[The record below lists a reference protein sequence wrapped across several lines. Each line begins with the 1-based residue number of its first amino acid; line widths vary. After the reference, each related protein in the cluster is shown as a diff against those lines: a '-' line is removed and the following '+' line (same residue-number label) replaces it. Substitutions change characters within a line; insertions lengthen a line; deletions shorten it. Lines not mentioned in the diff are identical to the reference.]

1 MPKLPEGA
9 TPSRTCP
16 DRYDC
21 SVMRNKNEPVNDRDE
36 CPYLAAYADERL
48 GVRLECL
55 DRKRFVGALK
65 L

>member
-1 MPKLPEGA
+1 
-9 TPSRTCP
+9 
-16 DRYDC
+16 
-21 SVMRNKNEPVNDRDE
+21 MRNKNEPVNDRDE